1 VNLKDARVAL
11 RERGIWDVF
20 DVALRFYVENAR
32 AYVWPT
38 FVCVVPPAALSSL
51 VGWAAGPEW
60 GWIVAVALSFFAATP
75 VTIATSRLVF
85 EPRPHTSEILTRAI
99 GKNLALIPL
108 RLLQIIA
115 VGFGTMFFLLPGVWL
130 GVLFFATPEIAIA
143 EDSGAIAT
151 AARAQRMVSA
161 AFAEL
166 ATMGAIVLIGRVVWI
181 FVADIAGRTV
191 LEDLLQVTPPAAV
204 WETGGGPIAYTAFFA
219 ILPLEAVARF
229 FFYLNVRTKTEGW
242 DIQARFLAI
251 AQRSEEVAS

>member
-1 VNLKDARVAL
+1 MNLKDARVAL

-38 FVCVVPPAALSSL
+38 LACVVPGAVISSL

-60 GWIVAVALSFFAATP
+60 GWVVAIGLSFFAATP

-108 RLLQIIA
+108 RMLQILA

-130 GVLFFATPEIAIA
+130 AVLFFAAPEIAIA
-143 EDSGAIAT
+143 EDSGPVAT
-151 AARAQRMVSA
+151 AARAQRMVGA

-166 ATMGAIVLIGRVVWI
+166 AMMSAVVLLGRVAWI
-181 FVADIAGRTV
+181 FVADVAGRTV
-191 LEDLLQVTPPAAV
+191 LEDLLQVTPPAAL
-204 WETGGGPIAYTAFFA
+204 WDTGGGPIAYTAFFA

-251 AQRSEEVAS
+251 AQRTEEAVS

>member
-1 VNLKDARVAL
+1 LNLKDARVAL

-32 AYVWPT
+32 AYAWPT
-38 FVCVVPPAALSSL
+38 IACVVPCAVLSSL

-60 GWIVAVALSFFAATP
+60 GWVVAVGLSFFAATP

-85 EPRPHTSEILTRAI
+85 EEKPHTSEILTRAI

-108 RLLQIIA
+108 RILQVMA
-115 VGFGTMFFLLPGVWL
+115 VTVGTFFFFLPGVWL
-130 GVLFFATPEIAIA
+130 AVLFFAAPEIAIA
-143 EDSGAIAT
+143 EDSGPVAT
-151 AARAQRMVSA
+151 AARAQRMVGA

-166 ATMGAIVLIGRVVWI
+166 ATMGAVVLLGRVAWL
-181 FVADIAGRTV
+181 FVADMAGIEI
-191 LEDLLQVTPPAAV
+191 LEDLLQISPPAHL
-204 WETGGGPIAYTAFFA
+204 WESGGGPLTYTAFFL

-251 AQRSEEVAS
+251 AQRSEEAAS